1 MKKLLASVLI
11 TGLMFLSSCNG
22 YNKELFD
29 TIYKY
34 DTAILSLPDGRVING
49 MVESWNDYDDGD
61 QIQVKINGDTY
72 LVHASNIVL
81 IARKPIEE

>member
-1 MKKLLASVLI
+1 MKKILIGVLL
-11 TGLMFLSSCNG
+11 TGIMFLSSCNG

-49 MVESWNDYDDGD
+49 MVESWTDYDDGD

-81 IARKPIEE
+81 IAKKNN